1 MLSLKPAFLFLLFVS
16 SSALAINVGK
26 VTTIIPANS
35 DTTAKEIKNEAD
47 SVRIVSISAQRIS
60 SPMDEGIVINPE
72 KVDELLLTPTR
83 MVMPAGTSNIVKFY
97 YHGNADNK
105 ERYYRITFV
114 DEGVSEDLDNGSQKN
129 GKGMTRAVVST
140 ILVVQPREK
149 KIDFVYVA
157 GKMTNKGNT
166 SFRVNAT
173 GTCLKPNPES
183 PSTPCTKNF
192 YLMPGTSRAIDDIN
206 VTDNHFHLGIWDQK
220 QFIPVK

>member
-26 VTTIIPANS
+26 VTTIIPTNA

>member
-1 MLSLKPAFLFLLFVS
+1 MLSLKPALLFLLFAS

-26 VTTIIPANS
+26 VTTIIPANA
-35 DTTAKEIKNEAD
+35 DTTAKEIKNEAE

-114 DEGVSEDLDNGSQKN
+114 DEGVSEELDNAAQKN

-140 ILVVQPREK
+140 ILVVQPRDK
-149 KIDFVYVA
+149 KVDFLYVA
-157 GKMTNKGNT
+157 GKITNKGNT

-173 GTCLKPNPES
+173 GTCLKPNPDS
-183 PSTPCTKNF
+183 PTTPCTKNF
-192 YLMPGTSRAIDDIN
+192 YLMPNTSRAIEDIN
-206 VTDNHFHLGIWDQK
+206 VTDNHFHLGIWDLK

>member
-1 MLSLKPAFLFLLFVS
+1 MLSLKPAFLFLLLVS

-26 VTTIIPANS
+26 VTTIIPANA

-47 SVRIVSISAQRIS
+47 SVRIVSITAQRIS

-140 ILVVQPREK
+140 ILVVQPRDK

>member
-26 VTTIIPANS
+26 VTTIIPANA

-173 GTCLKPNPES
+173 GSCLKPNPES

>member
-1 MLSLKPAFLFLLFVS
+1 MFNLKSAFLFLLFIS

-26 VTTIIPANS
+26 VTTIIPADADS
-35 DTTAKEIKNEAD
+35 TAKEIKNEAD
-47 SVRIVSISAQRIS
+47 SVRIVSVRAQRIS

-105 ERYYRITFV
+105 ERYYRITFT
-114 DEGVSEDLDNGSQKN
+114 DEGVSEEVDSGSPKN
-129 GKGMTRAVVST
+129 GTGMTRVVVST
-140 ILVVQPREK
+140 ILVVQPRGK

-157 GKMTNKGNT
+157 GKITNKGNT
-166 SFRVNAT
+166 AFRVNAT

-183 PSTPCTKNF
+183 PTTPCTKNF
-192 YLMPGTSRAIDDIN
+192 YLMPDTSRAIEDIN
-206 VTDNHFHLGIWDQK
+206 VTDNHFHLGIWDLK

>member
-1 MLSLKPAFLFLLFVS
+1 MLSLKPALLFLLFAS

-26 VTTIIPANS
+26 VTTIIPANA

>member
-1 MLSLKPAFLFLLFVS
+1 MFNLKSAFLFLLFIS

-26 VTTIIPANS
+26 VTTIIPADADS
-35 DTTAKEIKNEAD
+35 TAKEIKNEAD
-47 SVRIVSISAQRIS
+47 SVRIVSVRAQRIS

-105 ERYYRITFV
+105 ERYYRITFT
-114 DEGVSEDLDNGSQKN
+114 DEGVSEEVDSGSPKN
-129 GKGMTRAVVST
+129 GTGMTRAVVST
-140 ILVVQPREK
+140 ILVVQPRDK

-157 GKMTNKGNT
+157 GKITNKGNT
-166 SFRVNAT
+166 AFRVNAT

-183 PSTPCTKNF
+183 PTTPCTKNF
-192 YLMPGTSRAIDDIN
+192 YLMPDTSRAIEDIN
-206 VTDNHFHLGIWDQK
+206 VTDNHFHLGIWDLK

>member
-1 MLSLKPAFLFLLFVS
+1 MLSLKPAFLFLLLVS

-26 VTTIIPANS
+26 VTTIIPANA

-47 SVRIVSISAQRIS
+47 SVRIVSITAQRIS

-140 ILVVQPREK
+140 ILVVQPRDK

-206 VTDNHFHLGIWDQK
+206 VTDNHFHLGIWDLK

>member
-1 MLSLKPAFLFLLFVS
+1 MLSLKPALLFLLLAS

-26 VTTIIPANS
+26 VTTIIPANA

-105 ERYYRITFV
+105 ERYYRITFI

-140 ILVVQPREK
+140 ILVVQPRDK

-183 PSTPCTKNF
+183 PTTPCTKNF

>member
-1 MLSLKPAFLFLLFVS
+1 MFSLKSAIFFLLFVS

-26 VTTIIPANS
+26 ITTIIPADADS
-35 DTTAKEIKNEAD
+35 TSKELKNEAD

-60 SPMDEGIVINPE
+60 SPMDEGVVINPE

-114 DEGVSEDLDNGSQKN
+114 DEGVSEELDNAAQKN

-140 ILVVQPREK
+140 ILVVQPRDK
-149 KIDFVYVA
+149 KVDFVYVA
-157 GKMTNKGNT
+157 GKITNKGNT

-173 GTCLKPNPES
+173 GTCLKPNPDS
-183 PSTPCTKNF
+183 PTTPCTKNF
-192 YLMPGTSRAIDDIN
+192 YLMPNTSRAIEDID
-206 VTDNHFHLGIWDQK
+206 VTDNHFHLGIWDLK

>member
-26 VTTIIPANS
+26 VTTIIPANA

-83 MVMPAGTSNIVKFY
+83 MVMPAGTSNIFKFY

>member
-1 MLSLKPAFLFLLFVS
+1 MLSLKPALLFLLFAS

-26 VTTIIPANS
+26 VTTIIPANA

-105 ERYYRITFV
+105 ERYYRITFI

-140 ILVVQPREK
+140 ILVVQPRDK

-183 PSTPCTKNF
+183 PTTPCTKNF

-206 VTDNHFHLGIWDQK
+206 VTDNHFHLGIWDLK

>member
-26 VTTIIPANS
+26 VTTIIPANA

-183 PSTPCTKNF
+183 PSMPCTKNF

>member
-1 MLSLKPAFLFLLFVS
+1 MLSLKPAFLFLLLVS

-26 VTTIIPANS
+26 VTTIIPANA

-47 SVRIVSISAQRIS
+47 SVRIVSITAQRIS

-105 ERYYRITFV
+105 EGYYRITFV

-140 ILVVQPREK
+140 ILVVQPRDK

>member
-1 MLSLKPAFLFLLFVS
+1 MLSLKPALLFLLLAS

-26 VTTIIPANS
+26 VTTIIPANADS
-35 DTTAKEIKNEAD
+35 TAKEIKNEAD

-105 ERYYRITFV
+105 ERYYRITFI

-140 ILVVQPREK
+140 ILVVQPRDK

-183 PSTPCTKNF
+183 PTTPCTKNF

>member
-1 MLSLKPAFLFLLFVS
+1 
-16 SSALAINVGK
+16 
-26 VTTIIPANS
+26 
-35 DTTAKEIKNEAD
+35 
-47 SVRIVSISAQRIS
+47 
-60 SPMDEGIVINPE
+60 
-72 KVDELLLTPTR
+72 
-83 MVMPAGTSNIVKFY
+83 
-97 YHGNADNK
+97 
-105 ERYYRITFV
+105 
-114 DEGVSEDLDNGSQKN
+114 
-129 GKGMTRAVVST
+129 MTRAVVST
-140 ILVVQPREK
+140 ILVVQPRDK

-183 PSTPCTKNF
+183 PTTPCTKNF

>member
-26 VTTIIPANS
+26 VTTIIPANA

-183 PSTPCTKNF
+183 PSTPCTKKLLSDAR
-192 YLMPGTSRAIDDIN
+192 YLARYRRYQRDGQPFSSRN
-206 VTDNHFHLGIWDQK
+206 LG
-220 QFIPVK
+220 PETVHSC

>member
-1 MLSLKPAFLFLLFVS
+1 MFNLKSAFLFLLFIS

-26 VTTIIPANS
+26 VTTIISADADS
-35 DTTAKEIKNEAD
+35 TAKEIKNEAD
-47 SVRIVSISAQRIS
+47 SVRIVSVRAQRIS

-105 ERYYRITFV
+105 ERYYRITFT
-114 DEGVSEDLDNGSQKN
+114 DEGVSEEVDSGSPKN
-129 GKGMTRAVVST
+129 GTGMTRAVVST
-140 ILVVQPREK
+140 ILVVQPRDK

-157 GKMTNKGNT
+157 GKITNKGNT

-183 PSTPCTKNF
+183 PARRVAKTST
-192 YLMPGTSRAIDDIN
+192 
-206 VTDNHFHLGIWDQK
+206 
-220 QFIPVK
+220 

>member
-1 MLSLKPAFLFLLFVS
+1 MFNLKSTFLFLLFIS

-26 VTTIIPANS
+26 VTTIISADADS
-35 DTTAKEIKNEAD
+35 TAKEIKNEAD
-47 SVRIVSISAQRIS
+47 SVRIVSVRAQRIS

-105 ERYYRITFV
+105 ERYYRITFT
-114 DEGVSEDLDNGSQKN
+114 DEGD
-129 GKGMTRAVVST
+129 
-140 ILVVQPREK
+140 K

-157 GKMTNKGNT
+157 GKITNKGNT

-183 PSTPCTKNF
+183 PGTPCSKNF
-192 YLMPGTSRAIDDIN
+192 YLMPETSRAIEDIN
-206 VTDNHFHLGIWDQK
+206 VTDNHFHLGIWDLK
-220 QFIPVK
+220 KFIPVK

>member
-1 MLSLKPAFLFLLFVS
+1 MLSLKPALLFLLFAS

-26 VTTIIPANS
+26 VTTIIPANA

-105 ERYYRITFV
+105 ERYYRITFI

-140 ILVVQPREK
+140 ILVVQPRDK

-183 PSTPCTKNF
+183 PTTPAPKT
-192 YLMPGTSRAIDDIN
+192 
-206 VTDNHFHLGIWDQK
+206 
-220 QFIPVK
+220 FI

>member
-26 VTTIIPANS
+26 VTTIIPANA

-83 MVMPAGTSNIVKFY
+83 MLMPAGTSNIVKFY